1 MRHDKKNDAAQINF
15 TLLKCIGEAEYDKT
29 APQDLIEDAMLRYNS
44 YISKPS
50 L

>member
-1 MRHDKKNDAAQINF
+1 MRHDKKNDDAQINF

-29 APQDLIEDAMLRYNS
+29 ALQGVIEDAMLRYNA
-44 YISKPS
+44 YISKSS